1 MYIPGPMNLLQ
12 KLSQLNI
19 TLPPV
24 AGPFGAYVPVK
35 RAGSLLY
42 VAGTLP
48 MLDGKLMVTGAVPS
62 RTSADAAKA
71 AARQCVINSLGAVR
85 AVHGSL
91 DDVVGVVRV
100 GCFVASDTSFTGQP
114 GVANGASELLL
125 ELFGDAGKH
134 VRAAVG
140 TNVLPLDASV
150 EVEFIFELRA

>member
-1 MYIPGPMNLLQ
+1 MTLTQTLAERSIV
-12 KLSQLNI
+12 
-19 TLPPV
+19 LPPV

-35 RAGSLLY
+35 RSGHLLY

-48 MLDGKLMVTGAVPS
+48 VLDGKLMATGPVPTRTAV
-62 RTSADAAKA
+62 DAAKA
-71 AARQCVINSLGAVR
+71 AARQCVINALGAVR

-91 DDVVGVVRV
+91 DDLAGVVRV
-100 GCFVASDTSFTGQP
+100 GCFVASEPTFTAQP
-114 GVANGASELLL
+114 QVANGASELLL

-140 TNVLPLDASV
+140 VNVLPLDASV